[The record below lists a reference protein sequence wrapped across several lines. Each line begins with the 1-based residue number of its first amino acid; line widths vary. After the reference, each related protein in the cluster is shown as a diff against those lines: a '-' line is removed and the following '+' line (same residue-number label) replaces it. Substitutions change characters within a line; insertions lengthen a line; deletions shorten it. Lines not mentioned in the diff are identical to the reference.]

1 MRKKS
6 VPCWNTLF
14 GALYLTRMSD
24 YNKHIFGMYGGEV
37 VPVTMVFLFKM
48 MGAVMDKFGHD
59 IIIMKEDEKHFR
71 ITVPVAVS
79 QQFFGWVFGLGKMA
93 RIVAPESVKQKMKTM
108 LTEIAQKYEDE

>member
-1 MRKKS
+1 
-6 VPCWNTLF
+6 
-14 GALYLTRMSD
+14 
-24 YNKHIFGMYGGEV
+24 MYGGEV

-59 IIIMKEDEKHFR
+59 IMIMKEDEKHFR

-93 RIVAPESVKQKMKTM
+93 RIVAPENVRDGMVKA
-108 LTEIAQKYEDE
+108 LNEIRERYGE